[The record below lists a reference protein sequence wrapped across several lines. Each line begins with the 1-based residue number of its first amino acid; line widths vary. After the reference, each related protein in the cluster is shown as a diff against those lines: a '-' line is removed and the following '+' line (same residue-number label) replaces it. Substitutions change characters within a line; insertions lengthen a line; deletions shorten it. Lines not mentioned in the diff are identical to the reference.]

1 MLLNI
6 ALHDPPL
13 LFECKIAH
21 ELNDIHDK
29 ARKLNDSAEE
39 SQ

>member
-6 ALHDPPL
+6 TLHDPPSRL
-13 LFECKIAH
+13 NAKSH

-29 ARKLNDSAEE
+29 AQKLNDSAED